1 MKNIKT
7 VVRILLGLGLVIF
20 GLNKFMNFMPFPEMT
35 TEMGS
40 WMEALMAT
48 GFVMKLLAV
57 VEIVT
62 GLVLLINKYVPL
74 SLIVVLPVMVIAFL
88 SHLLLD
94 IAGVGSSAVFL
105 LLIILLMVWN
115 KNSYKDLLRLNTL

>member
-1 MKNIKT
+1 
-7 VVRILLGLGLVIF
+7 
-20 GLNKFMNFMPFPEMT
+20 MNFMPFPEMT

-40 WMEALMAT
+40 WMEALIAT
-48 GFVMKLLAV
+48 GFVMKLLTV

-94 IAGVGSSAVFL
+94 IAGVVGSAVFL